1 MRRYDRASLLALGK
15 FYGTY
20 VPSAVLRAAAVT
32 KAIDVKIEILQENQ
46 RLEHIA
52 GKEYGN
58 SNLWWIIAGCSG
70 IGWSLQVPP
79 GTMLLVPTD
88 LSQISSLL

>member
-1 MRRYDRASLLALGK
+1 MRRYDRAPLLAFGK

-32 KAIDVKIEILQENQ
+32 RSINIKVEVLQENQ
-46 RLEHIA
+46 RLDHIA
-52 GKEYGN
+52 GKVYGN

-70 IGWSLQVPP
+70 IGWSLQLPP
-79 GTMLLVPTD
+79 GTMLLIPTD
-88 LSQISSLL
+88 LSQVSSLV